1 MQVFRNTVFCAV
13 IAGLFAGLVLAA
25 MQVYST
31 VPLIVE
37 AESYEA
43 AAPADDGHSHDHGD
57 AGAGHVHDHGEG
69 WAPADGAERLGYTIL
84 TNVVGAIGLALI
96 IVVASELV
104 GGIAGWRQGLL
115 WGFGGFATFVVA
127 PGLGM
132 PPELPAMPAADLG
145 ARQSWWI
152 ATVLLTGGGLALIAF
167 WRSLPIALLGV
178 ALLVAP
184 HLWGAPLPDSFETPV
199 PDALHHRYIVAVT
212 VTNLLFWIVLGLAI
226 AAVRSRF
233 NLGASQPADGIA

>member
-1 MQVFRNTVFCAV
+1 MFCAV

-43 AAPADDGHSHDHGD
+43 TAPADDGHSHDHGD
-57 AGAGHVHDHGEG
+57 AAAGHAHDHGEG

-96 IVVASELV
+96 IVVASELA
-104 GGIAGWRQGLL
+104 GGMAGWRHGLL
-115 WGFGGFATFVVA
+115 WGFGGFATFVMA
-127 PGLGM
+127 PGLGL
-132 PPELPAMPAADLG
+132 PPELPAMPAGDLV
-145 ARQSWWI
+145 ARQVWWI
-152 ATVLLTGGGLALIAF
+152 ATIVLTGGGLALIAF

-178 ALLVAP
+178 VLLVAP

-199 PDALHHRYIVAVT
+199 PEALHHRYIVAVT
-212 VTNLLFWIVLGLAI
+212 VTNLLFWIALGMAI
-226 AAVRSRF
+226 AAVRSKF
-233 NLGASQPADGIA
+233 NLGASEPADGIA